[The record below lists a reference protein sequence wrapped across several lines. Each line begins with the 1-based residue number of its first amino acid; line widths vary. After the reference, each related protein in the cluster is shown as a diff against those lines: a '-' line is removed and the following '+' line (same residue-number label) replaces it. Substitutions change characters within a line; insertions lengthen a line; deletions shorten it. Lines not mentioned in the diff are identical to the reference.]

1 MRMVARYAGFE
12 QSDLDDIMIRT
23 ALPATVAESR
33 SDAPPPNRPSMS
45 SPRNDEGGPRP
56 PIVVP

>member
-1 MRMVARYAGFE
+1 MRMVARYAVFK

-33 SDAPPPNRPSMS
+33 SDAPPRIA
-45 SPRNDEGGPRP
+45 PR
-56 PIVVP
+56 